1 MRSIGHIIK
10 QERLN
15 QNIKQISLARGICS
29 TSYLSKIENNST
41 FPSEDITSLLLKR
54 LNLEIEEVSEEEER
68 ILIDNF
74 YRLYKEGIHNRDKSI
89 ITKFLDEFSTSKVV
103 FLQPK
108 NYYNYNLY
116 MFRLMLIL
124 DEVNENIQSYYEV
137 MIKMHDEFDDNQ
149 RFVFNL
155 NLGIYFLIKGDFS
168 KSLNQ
173 LEQSLGLVHHIA
185 NEDWEHADFYNVISM
200 TYFKNNEF
208 FNSINYASK
217 SLKYYTDNLLLNRA
231 IDNYIVMGLAYKKM
245 KKYKEAENHYQLASK
260 LAGDYKLDAYKGIIF
275 QNLGSLYSIQENH
288 TKSIEYFNLSL
299 KCKGGESS
307 SEGYLLTVLSIV
319 KEYSKQ
325 KNAGQ
330 VLNWCERGLGKINEN
345 ELNSNHTIHSNY
357 FHFCIYSSIHSSS
370 NELEEIL
377 KKAIKHFEII
387 QDNRHVQKY
396 SILLAEHYFNENKFK
411 TAGIYFKKANQVLFK
426 QNNIIQWEDM

>member
-1 MRSIGHIIK
+1 
-10 QERLN
+10 
-15 QNIKQISLARGICS
+15 
-29 TSYLSKIENNST
+29 
-41 FPSEDITSLLLKR
+41 
-54 LNLEIEEVSEEEER
+54 
-68 ILIDNF
+68 
-74 YRLYKEGIHNRDKSI
+74 
-89 ITKFLDEFSTSKVV
+89 
-103 FLQPK
+103 
-108 NYYNYNLY
+108 
-116 MFRLMLIL
+116 MLVL

-137 MIKMHDEFDDNQ
+137 MIKMHDEFDDKQ
-149 RFVFNL
+149 RFIFNL
-155 NLGIYFLIKGDFS
+155 NLGIYFLIKGDFL

-185 NEDWEHADFYNVISM
+185 NEDWENADFYNVISM

-217 SLKYYTDNLLLNRA
+217 SLQYYKDNLLFKRA
-231 IDNYIVMGLAYKKM
+231 IDNYIVMGLAYKRM
-245 KKYKEAENHYQLASK
+245 KKYKEAEKHYLLANK
-260 LAGDYKLDAYKGIIF
+260 LAEDYKLVAYEGIIF

-299 KCKGGESS
+299 KRKGGESS

-330 VLNWCERGLGKINEN
+330 VLNWCKKGLEKINE
-345 ELNSNHTIHSNY
+345 EKTKANHNIHSYY
-357 FHFCIYSSIHSSS
+357 FHFNIYSTLHSTSD
-370 NELEEIL
+370 ELEEIL

-396 SILLAEHYFNENKFK
+396 SILLAEHYFKENKFK
-411 TAGIYFKKANQVLFK
+411 TAGLNFQKANQVLFK
-426 QNNIIQWEDM
+426 QNNIIQWEDL